1 MQMCT
6 DKGFV
11 AVDADNVDGY
21 TNANGVGL
29 RAADQL
35 AYNTWLANTAHSLG
49 LGIGLK
55 NDLNQA
61 SWRAGCALGGRRGTA
76 SAA

>member
-1 MQMCT
+1 MQMCK

-29 RAADQL
+29 TAADQL
-35 AYNTWLANTAHSLG
+35 AFNTWLANTAHSLG

-55 NDLNQA
+55 NDLNQVRGLGA
-61 SWRAGCALGGRRGTA
+61 CWAGGRGP
-76 SAA
+76 